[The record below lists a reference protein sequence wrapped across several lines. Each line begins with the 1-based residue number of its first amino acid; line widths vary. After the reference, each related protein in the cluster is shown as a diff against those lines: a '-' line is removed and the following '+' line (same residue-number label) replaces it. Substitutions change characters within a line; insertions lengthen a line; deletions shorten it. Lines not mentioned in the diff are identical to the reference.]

1 MSTFDKLKEK
11 FRKIKHKEIIF
22 FVIIIV
28 LILIIGFYVKN
39 PTQTAS
45 KTSYANMTAQ
55 EELSYRITDAI
66 NATVGEDE
74 SKVVIYWD
82 TENDKTND
90 SFSSIFEGTSN
101 KNSNCTK
108 ILGVAVVCKDGN
120 NAETKVKITFMLSK
134 VFGISADRISVYG
147 KK

>member
-11 FRKIKHKEIIF
+11 FIKIKHKEIIF

-39 PTQTAS
+39 PLKTSS
-45 KTSYANMTAQ
+45 KTSYVNMTAQ
-55 EELSYRITDAI
+55 EELTYRITDAI
-66 NATVGEDE
+66 NATVGDDE
-74 SKVVIYWD
+74 TKVVIYWD

-90 SFSSIFEGTSN
+90 SFSSIFEGSSN
-101 KNSNCTK
+101 NNNNGTK

-134 VFGISADRISVYG
+134 VFGVSADRISVYG